1 MRKIIISFCILFAA
15 LSLQAQSVNGIRID
29 GGNTPILVYLGGN
42 QICLPTT
49 TCFIANLNPGHY
61 TVEVFATRFTRAGER
76 VWKGEKL
83 YKDLVYFDGRG
94 VTEIWV
100 DGRDNM
106 RPERPGRPEQGEH
119 RPGYGY
125 NRVMN
130 DQLFQTFYKEMKNEP
145 FKDDRMKLLNAALA
159 GSDFTSAQCLQL
171 TKLYTFDDDRMEIMK
186 IMYPRIV
193 DKEAF
198 FTVINTLTFSSSKE
212 KMKDFFMVT
221 ATLTFSK
228 NKTQMNDF
236 IREYEGR

>member
-186 IMYPRIV
+186 IMYPQIV

-198 FTVINTLTFSSSKE
+198 FTVINTLTFGSSKE
-212 KMKDFFMVT
+212 KMKDFIIGYG
-221 ATLTFSK
+221 K
-228 NKTQMNDF
+228 
-236 IREYEGR
+236 R

>member
-83 YKDLVYFDGRG
+83 SKDLVYFDGRG

-171 TKLYTFDDDRMEIMK
+171 TKLYTFDDDRMDIMK

-212 KMKDFFMVT
+212 KMKDFIIGYG
-221 ATLTFSK
+221 K
-228 NKTQMNDF
+228 
-236 IREYEGR
+236 R

>member
-145 FKDDRMKLLNAALA
+145 FKDGRMKLLNAALA

-212 KMKDFFMVT
+212 KMKDFIIGYG
-221 ATLTFSK
+221 K
-228 NKTQMNDF
+228 
-236 IREYEGR
+236 R

>member
-76 VWKGEKL
+76 VWKGEKV
-83 YKDLVYFDGRG
+83 YKGLVYFDGRG
-94 VTEIWV
+94 GTEIWV

-212 KMKDFFMVT
+212 KMKDFIIGYG
-221 ATLTFSK
+221 K
-228 NKTQMNDF
+228 
-236 IREYEGR
+236 R

>member
-1 MRKIIISFCILFAA
+1 MREIIISFCILFAA

-186 IMYPRIV
+186 IKYPRIV

-198 FTVINTLTFSSSKE
+198 FTVINTLTFGSSKE
-212 KMKDFFMVT
+212 KMKDFIIGYG
-221 ATLTFSK
+221 K
-228 NKTQMNDF
+228 
-236 IREYEGR
+236 R

>member
-130 DQLFQTFYKEMKNEP
+130 DQLFQTFCKEMKNEP

-212 KMKDFFMVT
+212 KMKDFIIGYG
-221 ATLTFSK
+221 K
-228 NKTQMNDF
+228 
-236 IREYEGR
+236 R

>member
-61 TVEVFATRFTRAGER
+61 TVEVFATRFIRAGER

-83 YKDLVYFDGRG
+83 YKDFVYFDGRG

-212 KMKDFFMVT
+212 KMKDFIIGYG
-221 ATLTFSK
+221 K
-228 NKTQMNDF
+228 
-236 IREYEGR
+236 R

>member
-61 TVEVFATRFTRAGER
+61 TVEVFDTRFTRAGER

-212 KMKDFFMVT
+212 KMKDFIIGYG
-221 ATLTFSK
+221 K
-228 NKTQMNDF
+228 
-236 IREYEGR
+236 R

>member
-106 RPERPGRPEQGEH
+106 RPERPSRPEQGEH

-145 FKDDRMKLLNAALA
+145 FKDDRMKLLNAALV

-198 FTVINTLTFSSSKE
+198 FTVINTLTFGSSKE
-212 KMKDFFMVT
+212 KMKDFIIGYG
-221 ATLTFSK
+221 K
-228 NKTQMNDF
+228 
-236 IREYEGR
+236 R

>member
-49 TCFIANLNPGHY
+49 TCFIPNLNPGHY

-106 RPERPGRPEQGEH
+106 RPERPSRPEQGEH

-193 DKEAF
+193 EKEAF
-198 FTVINTLTFSSSKE
+198 FTVINTLTFGSSKE
-212 KMKDFFMVT
+212 KMKDFIIGYG
-221 ATLTFSK
+221 K
-228 NKTQMNDF
+228 
-236 IREYEGR
+236 R

>member
-49 TCFIANLNPGHY
+49 SCFIANLNPGHY

-106 RPERPGRPEQGEH
+106 RPERPSRPEQGEH

-212 KMKDFFMVT
+212 KMKDFIIGYG
-221 ATLTFSK
+221 K
-228 NKTQMNDF
+228 
-236 IREYEGR
+236 R

>member
-186 IMYPRIV
+186 TMYPRIV

-212 KMKDFFMVT
+212 KMKDFIIGYG
-221 ATLTFSK
+221 K
-228 NKTQMNDF
+228 
-236 IREYEGR
+236 R

>member
-186 IMYPRIV
+186 IMYPQIV
-193 DKEAF
+193 DMEAF

-212 KMKDFFMVT
+212 KMKDFIIGYG
-221 ATLTFSK
+221 K
-228 NKTQMNDF
+228 
-236 IREYEGR
+236 R

>member
-15 LSLQAQSVNGIRID
+15 LSLQAQSVKGIRID

-106 RPERPGRPEQGEH
+106 RPERPGRPDQGEH

-212 KMKDFFMVT
+212 KMKDFMIGYG
-221 ATLTFSK
+221 K
-228 NKTQMNDF
+228 
-236 IREYEGR
+236 R

>member
-94 VTEIWV
+94 ATGIWV

-106 RPERPGRPEQGEH
+106 SPERPGRPEQGEH

-212 KMKDFFMVT
+212 KMKDFIIGYG
-221 ATLTFSK
+221 K
-228 NKTQMNDF
+228 
-236 IREYEGR
+236 R

>member
-42 QICLPTT
+42 QISLPTT

-125 NRVMN
+125 NRVMD

-186 IMYPRIV
+186 MMYPRIV
-193 DKEAF
+193 DKGAF
-198 FTVINTLTFSSSKE
+198 FTVIATLTFSSNRDE
-212 KMKDFFMVT
+212 M
-221 ATLTFSK
+221 
-228 NKTQMNDF
+228 NKFVQS
-236 IREYEGR
+236 YGRRR

>member
-83 YKDLVYFDGRG
+83 YKDFVYFDGRG

-106 RPERPGRPEQGEH
+106 RPERPSRPEQGEH

-125 NRVMN
+125 NRVMD

-212 KMKDFFMVT
+212 KMKDFIIGYG
-221 ATLTFSK
+221 K
-228 NKTQMNDF
+228 
-236 IREYEGR
+236 R

>member
-29 GGNTPILVYLGGN
+29 CGNTPILVYLGGN

-198 FTVINTLTFSSSKE
+198 FTVINTLTFGSSKE
-212 KMKDFFMVT
+212 KMKDFIIGYG
-221 ATLTFSK
+221 K
-228 NKTQMNDF
+228 
-236 IREYEGR
+236 R

>member
-119 RPGYGY
+119 RPGYGH

-212 KMKDFFMVT
+212 KMKDFIIGYG
-221 ATLTFSK
+221 K
-228 NKTQMNDF
+228 
-236 IREYEGR
+236 R

>member
-49 TCFIANLNPGHY
+49 TCFIANLTPGHY

-106 RPERPGRPEQGEH
+106 RPERPSRPEQGEH

-198 FTVINTLTFSSSKE
+198 FTVINTLTFGSSKE
-212 KMKDFFMVT
+212 KMKDFIIGYG
-221 ATLTFSK
+221 K
-228 NKTQMNDF
+228 
-236 IREYEGR
+236 R

>member
-29 GGNTPILVYLGGN
+29 GGNNPILVYLGGN

-106 RPERPGRPEQGEH
+106 RPERPSRPEQGEH

-198 FTVINTLTFSSSKE
+198 FTVINTLTFGSSKE
-212 KMKDFFMVT
+212 KMKDFIIGYG
-221 ATLTFSK
+221 K
-228 NKTQMNDF
+228 
-236 IREYEGR
+236 R

>member
-106 RPERPGRPEQGEH
+106 RPERPSRPEQGEH

-186 IMYPRIV
+186 MMYPRIV
-193 DKEAF
+193 DKGAF
-198 FTVINTLTFSSSKE
+198 FTVIATLTFSSNRDE
-212 KMKDFFMVT
+212 M
-221 ATLTFSK
+221 
-228 NKTQMNDF
+228 NKFVQS
-236 IREYEGR
+236 YGRRR

>member
-198 FTVINTLTFSSSKE
+198 FTVINTLTFGTSKE
-212 KMKDFFMVT
+212 KMKDFIIGYG
-221 ATLTFSK
+221 K
-228 NKTQMNDF
+228 
-236 IREYEGR
+236 R

>member
-106 RPERPGRPEQGEH
+106 CPERPSRPEQGEH

-212 KMKDFFMVT
+212 KMKDFIIGYG
-221 ATLTFSK
+221 K
-228 NKTQMNDF
+228 
-236 IREYEGR
+236 R

>member
-106 RPERPGRPEQGEH
+106 RSERPGRPEQGEH

-198 FTVINTLTFSSSKE
+198 FTVINTLTFGSSKE
-212 KMKDFFMVT
+212 KMKDFIIGYG
-221 ATLTFSK
+221 K
-228 NKTQMNDF
+228 
-236 IREYEGR
+236 R

>member
-49 TCFIANLNPGHY
+49 TSFIANLNPGHY

-212 KMKDFFMVT
+212 KMKDFIIGYG
-221 ATLTFSK
+221 K
-228 NKTQMNDF
+228 
-236 IREYEGR
+236 R

>member
-1 MRKIIISFCILFAA
+1 MREIIISFCILFAA

-49 TCFIANLNPGHY
+49 TCFIANLTPGHY

-198 FTVINTLTFSSSKE
+198 FTVINTLTFGSSKE
-212 KMKDFFMVT
+212 KMKDFIIGYG
-221 ATLTFSK
+221 K
-228 NKTQMNDF
+228 
-236 IREYEGR
+236 R

>member
-125 NRVMN
+125 NREMN

-212 KMKDFFMVT
+212 KMKDFIIGYG
-221 ATLTFSK
+221 K
-228 NKTQMNDF
+228 
-236 IREYEGR
+236 R

>member
-106 RPERPGRPEQGEH
+106 RPERPSRPEQGEH

-186 IMYPRIV
+186 IMYPWIV

-198 FTVINTLTFSSSKE
+198 FTVINTLTFGSSKE
-212 KMKDFFMVT
+212 KMKDFIIGYG
-221 ATLTFSK
+221 K
-228 NKTQMNDF
+228 
-236 IREYEGR
+236 R

>member
-61 TVEVFATRFTRAGER
+61 TVEVFATRFTRAGDR

-212 KMKDFFMVT
+212 KMKDFIIGYG
-221 ATLTFSK
+221 K
-228 NKTQMNDF
+228 
-236 IREYEGR
+236 R

>member
-100 DGRDNM
+100 EGRDNM

-212 KMKDFFMVT
+212 KMKDFIIGYG
-221 ATLTFSK
+221 K
-228 NKTQMNDF
+228 
-236 IREYEGR
+236 R

>member
-83 YKDLVYFDGRG
+83 YKELVYFDGRG

-106 RPERPGRPEQGEH
+106 RPERPSRPEQGEH

-159 GSDFTSAQCLQL
+159 GSDFTSVQCLQL

-212 KMKDFFMVT
+212 KMKDFIIGYG
-221 ATLTFSK
+221 K
-228 NKTQMNDF
+228 
-236 IREYEGR
+236 R

>member
-106 RPERPGRPEQGEH
+106 RPERPSRPEQGEH

-125 NRVMN
+125 NRLMN

-198 FTVINTLTFSSSKE
+198 FTVINTLTFGSSKE
-212 KMKDFFMVT
+212 KMKDFIIGYG
-221 ATLTFSK
+221 K
-228 NKTQMNDF
+228 
-236 IREYEGR
+236 R